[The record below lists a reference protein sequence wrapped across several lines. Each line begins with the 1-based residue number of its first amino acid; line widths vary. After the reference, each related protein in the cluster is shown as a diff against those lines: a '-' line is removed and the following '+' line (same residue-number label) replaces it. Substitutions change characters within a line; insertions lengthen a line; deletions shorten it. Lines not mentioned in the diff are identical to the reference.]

1 MSSPYGFPMTQGSDL
16 TQQGEGM
23 IDNPYSSMSMLID
36 WLQQIKV
43 MYNLCSNRLKITIK
57 VKREKRETSEAM
69 QLLGQQ
75 LTKVICNLR
84 KRMPINDRFSGWG
97 G

>member
-1 MSSPYGFPMTQGSDL
+1 MMSSLYGFPMTQGSDL
-16 TQQGEGM
+16 TQQGQGM

-43 MYNLCSNRLKITIK
+43 MYNLCSNPLKITIK
-57 VKREKRETSEAM
+57 VKRETSEAM
-69 QLLGQQ
+69 QLLRQH
-75 LTKVICNLR
+75 LTKTIC
-84 KRMPINDRFSGWG
+84 KSMPINDRFSGWG